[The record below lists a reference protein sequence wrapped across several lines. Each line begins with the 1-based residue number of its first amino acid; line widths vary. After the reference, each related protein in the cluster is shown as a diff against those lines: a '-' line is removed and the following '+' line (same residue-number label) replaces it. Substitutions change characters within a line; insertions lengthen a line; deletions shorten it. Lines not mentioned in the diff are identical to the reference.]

1 MNRRSLIQLATAAAA
16 AFQDNAIE
24 RLKAAASGTE
34 GKTPEEVAK
43 DEDYWAEVRGAFSI
57 DRNIVNFNNGYCSPA
72 PRVVQDAMRRYL

>member
-57 DRNIVNFNNGYCSPA
+57 DRKSGKLTALNQQTSGGDGPC
-72 PRVVQDAMRRYL
+72 